1 MYLLYNFF
9 LIAAAIGSAP
19 YFSIKLATSDKYRDG
34 LGQRLGR
41 LPVELLQSRGKGK
54 CLWVHAVSVGEVLA
68 CAPLIEEL
76 KIKHPGLRIVLST
89 VTKTGNRTAIEK
101 IKVADH
107 IIYFPFDFSWTVN
120 KVVREIAP
128 DAVAM
133 VETEIW
139 PNFLRHLRREGI
151 PSIIINGRISPSS
164 FTGYR
169 KVRFFIKNVF
179 SKVTFFSMQTEED
192 AQRVIELGAARET
205 VKVTGNVKFDQS
217 PSALSPAKVIEY
229 RKMFGLDADPLL
241 LAGST
246 HEEEEEVI
254 LEAYAILKEEF
265 PRLRLMIAPR
275 HPERWNEVEKLIIK
289 KGCSVKRRSGMGP
302 EDGAGGDAVILL
314 DTIGELAQ
322 MYALAT
328 VAFVGGSLVPVGGHN
343 LLEPAAQG
351 KAVLFG
357 PHMFNFK
364 EISRL
369 LLEARGGLQVKNS
382 RELLEKTREL
392 LQNTAEREEMGRR
405 GISVVLANQGAVKRN
420 VKLVEKYLGLSS

>member
-19 YFSIKLATSDKYRDG
+19 YFSIKLVTSDKYRDG
-34 LGQRLGR
+34 LRQRLGH

-68 CAPLIEEL
+68 CAPFIEEL
-76 KIKHPGLRIVLST
+76 KIRHAGLRIVLST
-89 VTKTGNRTAIEK
+89 VTKTGNRTAMEK
-101 IKVADH
+101 VTAADH
-107 IIYFPFDFSWTVN
+107 IIYFPFDFPWTVN

-139 PNFLRHLRREGI
+139 PNFLRNLRREGI

-192 AQRVIELGAARET
+192 AQRVIELGAAGEA

-229 RKMFGLDADPLL
+229 RKMFGLDAAPLL

-246 HEEEEEVI
+246 HEEEE
-254 LEAYAILKEEF
+254 
-265 PRLRLMIAPR
+265 
-275 HPERWNEVEKLIIK
+275 
-289 KGCSVKRRSGMGP
+289 
-302 EDGAGGDAVILL
+302 
-314 DTIGELAQ
+314 
-322 MYALAT
+322 
-328 VAFVGGSLVPVGGHN
+328 
-343 LLEPAAQG
+343 
-351 KAVLFG
+351 
-357 PHMFNFK
+357 
-364 EISRL
+364 
-369 LLEARGGLQVKNS
+369 
-382 RELLEKTREL
+382 
-392 LQNTAEREEMGRR
+392 
-405 GISVVLANQGAVKRN
+405 
-420 VKLVEKYLGLSS
+420 